1 MISNLKQLVLAFVVT
16 LTCLIAL
23 VKSNLP
29 NHLAH
34 QIERGRLQA
43 VREELPS
50 TDDLEQ
56 RYLDGRR
63 VAEVVAPAV
72 VSIVSDRGAAG
83 SSRSEREPAR
93 RPGSSAEESSSS
105 SASAPRGGA
114 PGRPV
119 HGLGS
124 GFVFDGERG
133 LILTNAHVVAGASG
147 LSVHFADGRRAS
159 AKVLGMDESSDLAV
173 LEVEDRPLHALTL
186 ADSSRLGVGEEV
198 FSVGSPFG
206 LVGTFSKGIISS
218 ARERSVTIGPGVYEG
233 LIQTDAVVNPGNSG
247 GPLVNMRGE
256 VVGVNTAIAT
266 TDGVYQG
273 VGFAIPSNRV
283 RAMLDDLITG
293 GPAFLGVQPID
304 RFRSREPSQSVRS
317 GSPVGVLIADV
328 VEGSAAHFGGLQ
340 KLDLVERV
348 DGNVVRDARHL
359 IALIAARTPGENMTL
374 DVVRDGAAMTLTVT
388 LGRRYEPR

>member
-1 MISNLKQLVLAFVVT
+1 MISNLKQLILAFVVT

-29 NHLAH
+29 NRLAH

-50 TDDLEQ
+50 ADELER

-63 VAEVVAPAV
+63 VAELVAPAV
-72 VSIVSDRGAAG
+72 VSIVSDRPAAG
-83 SSRSEREPAR
+83 AERSDRGSGR
-93 RPGSSAEESSSS
+93 RPGNPAEDSLPSSA
-105 SASAPRGGA
+105 PTLRGGA
-114 PGRPV
+114 PSRPA

-147 LSVHFADGRRAS
+147 LSVHFADGRQAS
-159 AKVLGMDESSDLAV
+159 AAVLGMDESSDLAV

-283 RAMLDDLITG
+283 RAMLDDLVTG
-293 GPAFLGVQPID
+293 GPAFLGVQPVD
-304 RFRSREPSQSVRS
+304 RLRSREASQSGRTGAS
-317 GSPVGVLIADV
+317 VGVLIAGV
-328 VEGSAAHFGGLQ
+328 VEGSAAHSGGLQ

-348 DGNVVRDARHL
+348 DGTVVRDARHL

-374 DVVRDGAAMTLTVT
+374 DVIRSGAPLTLTVT